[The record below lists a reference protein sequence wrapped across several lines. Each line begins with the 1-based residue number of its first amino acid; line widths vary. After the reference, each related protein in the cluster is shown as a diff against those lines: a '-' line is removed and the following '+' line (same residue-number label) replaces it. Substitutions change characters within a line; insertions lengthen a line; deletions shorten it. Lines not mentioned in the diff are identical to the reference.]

1 MGFYG
6 FFVGS
11 MGCEFSSHPCRLG
24 VVRVYLRSGFG
35 VTCTRRLHIKAQR
48 PTATLCSSYLHGV
61 AVFLLEHT
69 K

>member
-1 MGFYG
+1 M
-6 FFVGS
+6 
-11 MGCEFSSHPCRLG
+11 PCVAG

-61 AVFLLEHT
+61 AVFLWSIQNESQIQGF
-69 K
+69 